1 MVDHYPCFVGDNG
14 LFVETSMA
22 RDGGYMGKRAGAAWV
37 LGMREL
43 AQRGIVEV
51 GKCVSNA

>member
-1 MVDHYPCFVGDNG
+1 
-14 LFVETSMA
+14 MA